1 MDANLQQYIKNV
13 TCAEPVPFF
22 YLKLYTGG
30 EGGGSLSNSLILSWE
45 FLHNINKYYA
55 IIKNFVDFYIPNHF

>member
-22 YLKLYTGG
+22 YLTLYW
-30 EGGGSLSNSLILSWE
+30 GGGGGGGGGLSLE
-45 FLHNINKYYA
+45 
-55 IIKNFVDFYIPNHF
+55 

>member
-22 YLKLYTGG
+22 YLKTLYWR
-30 EGGGSLSNSLILSWE
+30 GSLSNSLILRDSK
-45 FLHNINKYYA
+45 LG
-55 IIKNFVDFYIPNHF
+55 VPP